1 MIVIGVGNPYRRDDG
16 LGPYVVDRLREF
28 GLPGSALAVSRGE
41 TTELLDLWDGADLA
55 VVVDAIR
62 SEPCHPGRIH
72 RLTVFD
78 PPGERARAAHGL
90 DLGEAVELARVL
102 GRLPTRLV
110 LFAVEVEDTGHGLGL
125 SAPVVAAAERAAEE
139 IAAEFRHA
147 RDADGA
153 AGMSGERRP

>member
-28 GLPGSALAVSRGE
+28 GLPDSVLAVSRGE
-41 TTELLDLWDGADLA
+41 TTELMDLWDGADLA
-55 VVVDAIR
+55 VVIDAVR

-78 PPGERARAAHGL
+78 PPGVRSRAAHGL

-110 LFAVEVEDTGHGLGL
+110 LFAVEAEDTGYGFGL
-125 SAPVVAAAERAAEE
+125 STPVAEAAERMAEE
-139 IAAEFRHA
+139 IFAEITPAA
-147 RDADGA
+147 
-153 AGMSGERRP
+153 